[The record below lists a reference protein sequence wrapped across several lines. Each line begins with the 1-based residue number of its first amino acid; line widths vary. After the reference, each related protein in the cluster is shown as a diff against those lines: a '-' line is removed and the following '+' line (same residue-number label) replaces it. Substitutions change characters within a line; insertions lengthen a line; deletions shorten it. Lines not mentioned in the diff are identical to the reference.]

1 MRRLTLLGTSL
12 GTAIG
17 LLLNGLA
24 LPSQAAPDQPCP
36 TPALS
41 RVTRHRVKSGETLE
55 SIARQYNLIPATL
68 MGMNAVLREGKAPI
82 GAEILVPPYNG
93 IRAEVPAGQ
102 TLRNLAARY
111 KVRPD
116 LLFEVNGCQ
125 TSPRVVFVPGVN
137 WSPVSEDR
145 SPAGNSKRSPVAN
158 VLTSYPLPANSSVLL
173 GYGWYLPAGQDKPV
187 FHSGLDLSA
196 AIGSPVRAVGDGT
209 IAFAAQQGAY
219 GNLVVINHQQGYQTR
234 YAQLGSLKVK
244 VGQTVKSGQAIGT
257 VGSTGI
263 PSSNGPHLHFEVRS
277 NSNLGWV
284 AEDPDP
290 FLRQKR

>member
-1 MRRLTLLGTSL
+1 MRRLTLL

-17 LLLNGLA
+17 LLLNGFA
-24 LPSQAAPDQPCP
+24 LPSQAAPDSTCP

-55 SIARQYNLIPATL
+55 SIARRYNLIPATL

-102 TLRNLAARY
+102 TLRNLAAKY

-125 TSPRVVFVPGVN
+125 PAPKVVFIPGVN
-137 WSPVSEDR
+137 WSPVSESR
-145 SPAGNSKRSPVAN
+145 LPVAKANPN
-158 VLTSYPLPANSSVLL
+158 VLTRYPLSANSPVLL

-187 FHSGLDLSA
+187 FHSGIDLSA

-234 YAQLGSLKVK
+234 YAQLGGIKVK
-244 VGQTVKSGQAIGT
+244 VGQTVKSGQTIGT
-257 VGSTGI
+257 VGSTGS

-284 AEDPDP
+284 AEDPNP
-290 FLRQKR
+290 FLRQKP

>member
-1 MRRLTLLGTSL
+1 MRRLTLL

-17 LLLNGLA
+17 LLLNGFA
-24 LPSQAAPDQPCP
+24 LPSQAAPDSTCP

-55 SIARQYNLIPATL
+55 SIARRYNLIPATL

-102 TLRNLAARY
+102 TLRNLAAKY

-125 TSPRVVFVPGVN
+125 TAPKVVFIPGVN
-137 WSPVSEDR
+137 WSPVSESR
-145 SPAGNSKRSPVAN
+145 LPVAKANPN
-158 VLTSYPLPANSSVLL
+158 VLTRYPLSANSPVLL

-187 FHSGLDLSA
+187 FHSGIDLSA

-234 YAQLGSLKVK
+234 YAQLGGIKVK
-244 VGQTVKSGQAIGT
+244 VGQTVKSGQMIGT

-284 AEDPDP
+284 AEDPNP
-290 FLRQKR
+290 FLRQKP

>member
-1 MRRLTLLGTSL
+1 MRRFILV

-24 LPSQAAPDQPCP
+24 LPSQAAPDQSCP

-68 MGMNAVLREGKAPI
+68 MGMNAILREGKAPI

-102 TLRNLAARY
+102 TVRNLAAKY

-125 TSPRVVFVPGVN
+125 TSPRVVFIPGVN
-137 WSPVSEDR
+137 WSPVAE
-145 SPAGNSKRSPVAN
+145 GQSPVAKANPN
-158 VLTSYPLPANSSVLL
+158 VLTTYPLPVNSTVLL
-173 GYGWYLPAGQDKPV
+173 GYGWYLPAGQEKPV
-187 FHSGLDLSA
+187 FHSGIDLSA
-196 AIGSPVRAVGDGT
+196 AIGSPVRSVGEGT
-209 IAFAAQQGAY
+209 IAFAGKQGAY

-234 YAQLGSLKVK
+234 YAQLNSIKVK
-244 VGQTVKSGQAIGT
+244 VGQGVKSGQTIGT
-257 VGSTGI
+257 IGSTGT

-284 AEDPDP
+284 AEDPNP

>member
-1 MRRLTLLGTSL
+1 MAL

-17 LLLNGLA
+17 VLLNGLA
-24 LPSQAAPDQPCP
+24 LPSQAAPAQNCP

-55 SIARQYNLIPATL
+55 SVARQYNLIPATL

-82 GAEILVPPYNG
+82 GAEIVVPPYNG
-93 IRAEVPAGQ
+93 IRAEVPVGQ
-102 TLRNLAARY
+102 TLRNLAAKY

-125 TSPRVVFVPGVN
+125 TSPRVVFIPGVN
-137 WSPVSEDR
+137 WSPVLEGQPLAGHSER
-145 SPAGNSKRSPVAN
+145 SLVAKTNPN
-158 VLTSYPLPANSSVLL
+158 VLTSYPLPANSTVLL

-187 FHSGLDLSA
+187 FHSGIDLAA
-196 AIGSPVRAVGDGT
+196 AIGSPVRAVGEGT
-209 IAFAAQQGAY
+209 VAFAGQQGAY

-234 YAQLGSLKVK
+234 YAQLGSIKVK
-244 VGQTVKSGQAIGT
+244 VGQTVKSGQTIGT
-257 VGSTGI
+257 IGSTGI
-263 PSSNGPHLHFEVRS
+263 PNSNGPHLHFEVRS
-277 NSNLGWV
+277 NSSLGWV
-284 AEDPDP
+284 AEDPNP

>member
-1 MRRLTLLGTSL
+1 MRRLTLLA
-12 GTAIG
+12 TAIG

-24 LPSQAAPDQPCP
+24 LPGQAAPDQGCP

-55 SIARQYNLIPATL
+55 SIARRYNLIPATL
-68 MGMNAVLREGKAPI
+68 MGMNAVLRSGKAPI

-102 TLRNLAARY
+102 TLRNLAAKY

-125 TSPRVVFVPGVN
+125 TSPRVVFIPGVN
-137 WSPVSEDR
+137 WSPVSD
-145 SPAGNSKRSPVAN
+145 GQLLVAKTNPN
-158 VLTSYPLPANSSVLL
+158 VLTRYPLPANSTVLL

-187 FHSGLDLSA
+187 FHSGVDLSA
-196 AIGSPVRAVGDGT
+196 AIGSLVRAAGDGT
-209 IAFAAQQGAY
+209 VAFAAQQGAS

-244 VGQTVKSGQAIGT
+244 VGQTVRSGQTIGT

-284 AEDPDP
+284 AEDPNP
-290 FLRQKR
+290 FLRQRR

>member
-1 MRRLTLLGTSL
+1 MRRLTLF

-17 LLLNGLA
+17 LLLNGFA
-24 LPSQAAPDQPCP
+24 LPSQAAPDSTCP

-55 SIARQYNLIPATL
+55 SIARRYNLIPATL

-102 TLRNLAARY
+102 TLRNLAAKY

-125 TSPRVVFVPGVN
+125 TAPKVVFIPGVN
-137 WSPVSEDR
+137 WSPVSESR
-145 SPAGNSKRSPVAN
+145 LPVAKANPN
-158 VLTSYPLPANSSVLL
+158 VLTRYPLSANSPVLL

-187 FHSGLDLSA
+187 FHSGIDLSA

-234 YAQLGSLKVK
+234 YAQLGGIKVK
-244 VGQTVKSGQAIGT
+244 VGQTVKSGQTIGT

-284 AEDPDP
+284 AEDPNP
-290 FLRQKR
+290 FLRQKP

>member
-1 MRRLTLLGTSL
+1 MRRLTLL

-24 LPSQAAPDQPCP
+24 LPSQAAPDQSCP

-41 RVTRHRVKSGETLE
+41 RITRHRVKSGETLE

-102 TLRNLAARY
+102 TLRNLAAKY

-137 WSPVSEDR
+137 WSPVSESR
-145 SPAGNSKRSPVAN
+145 SPIAKANPN
-158 VLTSYPLPANSSVLL
+158 VLTRYPLPVNSTVLL
-173 GYGWYLPAGQDKPV
+173 GYGWFLPAGQDKPV
-187 FHSGLDLSA
+187 FHSGIDLSA
-196 AIGSPVRAVGDGT
+196 AIGSPVQSVGDGT

-234 YAQLGSLKVK
+234 YAQLGNFKVK
-244 VGQTVKSGQAIGT
+244 VGQTVRSGQTIGT

-263 PSSNGPHLHFEVRS
+263 PSSNGPHLHFEVRA

-284 AEDPDP
+284 AQDPNP
-290 FLRQKR
+290 FLRQGR